1 MKKRNRVKNA
11 FSHTVQCAFAAASKA
26 AKVQTIRNGDFYG
39 TGYLQGGQ
47 RPPLAYA
54 ISLVEGK
61 WKMHVLFWLWKKE
74 VLRYSELKRALG
86 AVTHKMLS
94 SQLKELEQDGIILRT
109 EYPQVP
115 PKGGIQPF
123 GDRKNPDAHSR
134 RLLPV
139 GPRAHAGGL
148 DAVAGRQKQKSA
160 GRILRIRPALRFSN
174 TNSSR

>member
-1 MKKRNRVKNA
+1 M
-11 FSHTVQCAFAAASKA
+11 TFAAASKA

-54 ISLVEGK
+54 ISLIEGK
-61 WKMHVLFWLWKKE
+61 WKMHILFWLWKAE

-94 SQLKELEQDGIILRT
+94 SQLKELERDGIILRT

-115 PKGGIQPF
+115 PKVEYSLSETGKTLMPILAAFCQWGH
-123 GDRKNPDAHSR
+123 AHM
-134 RLLPV
+134 
-139 GPRAHAGGL
+139 
-148 DAVAGRQKQKSA
+148 
-160 GRILRIRPALRFSN
+160 PADW
-174 TNSSR
+174 TP